1 MGAFGHATSSLT
13 SFFSW
18 KIFQKNLRFWRF
30 LIIESEKIKLKK
42 LVRLNYTS
50 FYSVA
55 KLLKYDRQFVC

>member
-13 SFFSW
+13 IFVSW
-18 KIFQKNLRFWRF
+18 KILKKNLRFWRF
-30 LIIESEKIKLKK
+30 SIIESEKIKFKK